1 VVSVGMT
8 AGRASRKQRIADLYA
23 THATS
28 AMRLCLLLE
37 DDPAAAE
44 DLLHDAFAKVI
55 GRLDALREEQAFG
68 GYLRRTIVNL
78 HTSKLR
84 RRRLERA
91 FLRKEAALA
100 IAASE
105 PTGAAE
111 ASDVL
116 KVLSGLPPR
125 QRAAIFFRFYEDL
138 SERDVGKALGCS
150 TSAAKATLQ
159 RAMSSLRE
167 HPEVKNARR

>member
-1 VVSVGMT
+1 LVTVG
-8 AGRASRKQRIADLYA
+8 ANRDRVGRRQRIADLYE

-44 DLLHDAFAKVI
+44 DLLHDAFAKVL

-68 GYLRRTIVNL
+68 SYLRRTIINL

-100 IAASE
+100 IAERA
-105 PTGAAE
+105 PIDMAE

-116 KVLSGLPPR
+116 KVLAGLPPR

-150 TSAAKATLQ
+150 TSAAKATLH
-159 RAMSSLRE
+159 RAMTSLRQ
-167 HPEVKNARR
+167 HPEVKHA

>member
-1 VVSVGMT
+1 MVSVGVT
-8 AGRASRKQRIADLYA
+8 VGRIGRRQRLADLYA

-44 DLLHDAFAKVI
+44 DLLHDAFAKVL
-55 GRLDALREEQAFG
+55 GRLDALRDEQAFG
-68 GYLRRTIVNL
+68 AYLRRTIINL
-78 HTSKLR
+78 HTSRLR

-91 FLRKEAALA
+91 YLRKEAALA
-100 IAASE
+100 VTDAEQADV
-105 PTGAAE
+105 AE

-116 KVLSGLPPR
+116 KVLAGLPPR

-138 SERDVGKALGCS
+138 SEHDVGKALGCS

-159 RAMSSLRE
+159 RAMSSLRQ
-167 HPEVKNARR
+167 HPEVKDA